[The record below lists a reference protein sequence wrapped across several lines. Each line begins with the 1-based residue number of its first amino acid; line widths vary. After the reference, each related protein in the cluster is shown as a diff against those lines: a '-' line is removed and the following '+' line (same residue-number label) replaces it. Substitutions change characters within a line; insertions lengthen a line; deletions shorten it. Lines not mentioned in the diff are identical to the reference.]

1 MVSESGEDLELGP
14 YFYCADGP
22 CFRCSFP
29 QFRQLTPSRQYRV
42 SAPIALHLQIG
53 LVATEIIYLS
63 TRIGSASRA
72 GVSLPRRRLSN
83 FLGGQS
89 PPPEPPRCFIAHA
102 HTPPT
107 LTFFFLYI

>member
-72 GVSLPRRRLSN
+72 GVSPPRRGRANILEGLTRRPEATR
-83 FLGGQS
+83 FIYGLDEA
-89 PPPEPPRCFIAHA
+89 PP
-102 HTPPT
+102 
-107 LTFFFLYI
+107 